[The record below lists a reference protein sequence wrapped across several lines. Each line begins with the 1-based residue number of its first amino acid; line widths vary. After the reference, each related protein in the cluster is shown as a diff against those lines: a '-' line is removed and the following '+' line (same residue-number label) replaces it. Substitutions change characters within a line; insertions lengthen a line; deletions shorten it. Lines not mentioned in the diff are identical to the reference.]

1 MVDPGVVIGMLYPMV
16 IIRQC
21 LYFHIDDI
29 INMVL
34 LVSME
39 SQYVLV
45 PHNVT
50 QMIVASF
57 VMPACVYVCVRVC
70 VCMCAC
76 VSGYICSVCLCAN
89 ASQ

>member
-29 INMVL
+29 INMVW

-39 SQYVLV
+39 SQYALV
-45 PHNVT
+45 PHGVT
-50 QMIVASF
+50 QMILASF

-70 VCMCAC
+70 VNVC
-76 VSGYICSVCLCAN
+76 VRVWVHM
-89 ASQ
+89 